1 MLNSYWINQ
10 RPKFRSLALLVLL
23 TCAVVLLMP
32 VQPSYAQQAAYATI
46 SGTVTDQQGALVGNA
61 NLTITNT
68 DTGVKR
74 DTVTGS
80 DGGYTAPFLPVGHY
94 SVTASHPGFKTTT
107 QPGITLT
114 ADQKAT
120 VNIAL
125 AVGDVKETAEVSV
138 SQTALET
145 QSAALG
151 EVINSTSVEELPLNG
166 RDPDAL
172 TYLVPGGTN
181 GTARTSAI
189 TIAGNGSGMPN
200 EIGASIDASRMGGIY
215 YQLDGVYNMDN
226 YLASANPF
234 PNADATQEFRVL
246 TNNFSAEYG
255 GGSTAVVSVVT
266 RSGTDQWHGNAFEFA
281 RNKVFNA
288 ADWFSHVPDGL
299 SRHQFGSSVGGPLQ
313 KGKHFIFGNLQFTK
327 QSLQNNGSPSYV
339 PTNAMLNN
347 GDFSGAIPPPY
358 GSGCP
363 NASTSPGAGTQLH
376 DYDGTPF
383 PCNQI
388 PTSMFSQVALNIE
401 QYIPKTDDAGGLVYV
416 PGANVK
422 SNTQEFTIKYDWNP
436 NSNNHVMGRVF
447 YQNYNQPK
455 ISSNTNW
462 LATAD
467 SWIARN
473 VNYAASWTHTV
484 SPTLVNNA
492 FFGYDHLTSESVS
505 GIPKGWKE
513 LGANIPQ
520 PDPHNAT
527 VLVSWGSTGF
537 SWFEQN
543 VIQKRHDWN
552 IGDQVSWIKGK
563 HMIVAGV
570 NVLDEYSLEQ
580 ASWLADPLVYFNGAV
595 TGSFFS
601 DFILGDLGNFEQ
613 GGGEYNVYSSP
624 EVVAFADDTIRL
636 RPNLTLE
643 LGLRYEPW
651 RAPRPTPSG
660 RTASWW
666 PGHQSTV
673 YPNAPQGLV
682 FPGDAGV
689 PAGGYP
695 NDFGRISPRIGLAW
709 QPSFLPKTSIRAG
722 FGRFSIPYYYTYYNH
737 VGANPPFSPSFQLT
751 PSTVENVRIPF
762 EDPWSV
768 FAPTGGVAPF
778 PPFAQSGTKPGPD
791 ATFLLPASL
800 PAIFTPQFKLGW
812 SQNWNLSIQHQ
823 FTPTILVTAAYVGS
837 QAYDIA
843 TGAQLN
849 PGIYSAGGTRTRYPN
864 FSSVLV
870 YEPWGTASYNGLH
883 LSLEKRFSNGFQFVS
898 NYAWSKSLDL
908 LSQSDLSSGPLLRNA
923 YNPRIDH
930 GISALNVPY
939 VWSNAFTWR
948 LSGFKNHGALAA
960 GALGNWEVS
969 GIFSMTAGVPF
980 SVAGGNGSN
989 NSESQNGNDLA
1000 DLTGQPLN
1008 VHKGSEAQWVHQY
1021 FNPAAFKVNAPG
1033 TFGNSPKN
1041 LMRGPADDNL
1051 DLAVAKNFPFRKERY
1066 GLQFRWEMFNA
1077 TNTPWFGLPVA
1088 DPSNPAFGQINAL
1101 QGKPRIMQFGL
1112 KLHY

>member
-10 RPKFRSLALLVLL
+10 RPKFRSRALLVLL
-23 TCAVVLLMP
+23 TCAVVLVMP
-32 VQPSYAQQAAYATI
+32 VQPSYAQEAGYATI
-46 SGTVTDQQGALVGNA
+46 NGTVTDPTGAVVEHA
-61 NLTITNT
+61 SVTITNT
-68 DTGVKR
+68 DTEVKR
-74 DTVTGS
+74 DAVTGS

-125 AVGDVKETAEVSV
+125 AVGDVKESIEVLIG
-138 SQTALET
+138 QTMLET

-151 EVINSTSVEELPLNG
+151 QAINSTAVEELPLNG

-246 TNNFSAEYG
+246 TSNFSAEYG

-266 RSGTDQWHGNAFEFA
+266 KSGTNSWHGDAFEFA
-281 RNKVFNA
+281 RNDYFNA
-288 ADWFSHVPDGL
+288 ENWFSHLTDGL
-299 SRHQFGSSVGGPLQ
+299 SRNQFGGSVGGPLR
-313 KGKHFIFGNLQFTK
+313 KNKHFIFGNVQFTH
-327 QSLQNNGSPSYV
+327 QTQQQTGNPSFVPNN
-339 PTNAMLNN
+339 AILNN
-347 GDFSGAIPPPY
+347 GDFSGAVNPPY

-363 NASTSPGAGTQLH
+363 NASTTPGGGTQLH
-376 DYDGTPF
+376 NYDGTPF

-388 PTSMFSQVALNIE
+388 PTSMFDQVALNIE
-401 QYIPKTDDAGGLVYV
+401 QYIPKTDTPSGLVYV

-455 ISSNTNW
+455 ISNNTNW
-462 LATAD
+462 LATSD
-467 SWIARN
+467 SWIGRN
-473 VNYAASWTHTV
+473 QNYAANWTYTI

-492 FFGYDHLTSESVS
+492 FFGYDHLTSESLS

-552 IGDQVSWIKGK
+552 IGDQVAWTKGK
-563 HMIVAGV
+563 HMVVAGV
-570 NVLDEYSLEQ
+570 SVMDEYSLEQ
-580 ASWLADPLVYFNGAV
+580 ASWLADPLVNFNGAV

-601 DFILGDLGNFEQ
+601 DFMLGDLGNFEQ

-636 RPNLTLE
+636 KPNLTLE

-651 RAPRPTPSG
+651 RAPTPTPSG
-660 RTASWW
+660 RTADWW

-673 YPNAPQGLV
+673 YPNAPAGLV
-682 FPGDAGV
+682 YPGDAGV

-695 NDFGRISPRIGLAW
+695 NEYGRVSPRIGLAW
-709 QPSFLPKTSIRAG
+709 QPSFVPNTSVRAA
-722 FGRFSIPYYYTYYNH
+722 FGRFAIPYYYTYYNH
-737 VGANPPFSPSFQLT
+737 VSADAPFSPTFTLT
-751 PSTVENVRIPF
+751 PQTVGNVRIPI
-762 EDPWSV
+762 DNPWSA

-778 PPFAQSGTKPGPD
+778 PPFALSGYKPPSN
-791 ATFLLPASL
+791 ATFVLPTSIT
-800 PAIFTPQFKLGW
+800 AIFTPQFKLGW
-812 SQNWNLSIQHQ
+812 SQNWSLSIQHQ
-823 FTPTILVTAAYVGS
+823 FSPSLLLTAAYVGS
-837 QAYDIA
+837 EAYDIA
-843 TGAQLN
+843 TGADVN
-849 PGIYSAGGTRTRYPN
+849 PGIYSAGGKRILYPN
-864 FSSVLV
+864 FATIEA
-870 YEPWGTASYNGLH
+870 YEPWGTASYEGLH
-883 LSLEKRFSNGFQFVS
+883 LSLEKRFSRGFQFTS

-923 YNPRIDH
+923 YDPGIDH
-930 GISALNVPY
+930 GISALNVTY
-939 VWSNAFTWR
+939 VWSNMFTWR
-948 LSGFKNHGALAA
+948 LPAFKDHGAFAA

-969 GIFSMTAGVPF
+969 GIYTMTAGVPF
-980 SVAGGNGSN
+980 SVSPGSGNN

-1021 FNPAAFKVNAPG
+1021 FNPAAFAVNAPG

-1041 LMRGPADDNL
+1041 LMRGPADDDL
-1051 DLAVAKNFPFRKERY
+1051 DLAVSKNFPFKERY
-1066 GLQFRWEMFNA
+1066 RLQFRWEMFNA
-1077 TNTPWFGLPVA
+1077 TNTPFFSTP
-1088 DPSNPAFGQINAL
+1088 DSNVTDSTFGQITSL
-1101 QGKPRIMQFGL
+1101 QGSPRIMQFAL
-1112 KLHY
+1112 KFYF

>member
-10 RPKFRSLALLVLL
+10 RPKFRSRALLVLL
-23 TCAVVLLMP
+23 TCAVVLVMP
-32 VQPSYAQQAAYATI
+32 VQPSYAQEAGYATI
-46 SGTVTDQQGALVGNA
+46 NGTVTDPQGALVGNA
-61 NLTITNT
+61 NVTITNT

-80 DGGYTAPFLPVGHY
+80 DGGYTAPYLPVGHY
-94 SVTASHPGFKTTT
+94 SVTASHAGFKTTT
-107 QPGITLT
+107 QPGITLN

-125 AVGDVKETAEVSV
+125 AIGDVKESIEVSIA
-138 SQTALET
+138 QTMLET
-145 QSAALG
+145 QSASLG
-151 EVINSTSVEELPLNG
+151 QVINSTAVEELPLNG
-166 RDPDAL
+166 RDPGEL
-172 TYLVPGGTN
+172 TYVVPGGTN

-215 YQLDGVYNMDN
+215 YQLDGVYNEDN
-226 YLASANPF
+226 YLVSANPF

-281 RNKVFNA
+281 RNEFFNA

-299 SRHQFGSSVGGPLQ
+299 SRHQFGGSIGGPLQ
-313 KGKHFIFGNLQFTK
+313 KEKHFIFGNVQFTK

-347 GDFSGAIPPPY
+347 GDFSAIP
-358 GSGCP
+358 
-363 NASTSPGAGTQLH
+363 TQLH
-376 DYDGTPF
+376 NYDGTPF
-383 PCNQI
+383 PGNQI
-388 PTSMFSQVALNIE
+388 PTSMFDQVALNIE
-401 QYIPKTDDAGGLVYV
+401 QYIPKTDNPSGLVYV
-416 PGANVK
+416 PGAKVK

-455 ISSNTNW
+455 ISNATNW

-467 SWIARN
+467 SWIGRN
-473 VNYAASWTHTV
+473 VNYAANWTYTI
-484 SPTLVNNA
+484 SPTLVNNV
-492 FFGYDHLTSESVS
+492 FFGYDRLNSESRS

-543 VIQKRHDWN
+543 VIQKRHDWT

-563 HMIVAGV
+563 QMVVAGV
-570 NVLDEYSLEQ
+570 NVMYEYSLEQ
-580 ASWLADPLVYFNGAV
+580 ASWLADPLVNFNGSV

-601 DFILGDLGNFEQ
+601 DFLLGDLGNFEQ

-624 EVVAFADDTIRL
+624 EFVGFADDTIRL
-636 RPNLTLE
+636 KPNLTLE
-643 LGLRYEPW
+643 LGVRYEPW

-660 RTASWW
+660 RTADWW

-673 YPNAPQGLV
+673 YPNAPAGLV
-682 FPGDAGV
+682 FPGDTGV

-695 NDFGRISPRIGLAW
+695 NEYGRVSPRIGLAW
-709 QPSFLPKTSIRAG
+709 QRGFLPKTSIRAA
-722 FGRFSIPYYYTYYNH
+722 FGRFALPYYYTYYNH
-737 VGANPPFSPSFQLT
+737 VGADPPFSPTFDLT
-751 PSTVENVRIPF
+751 PGTLGGVRIPF

-768 FAPTGGVAPF
+768 YTPTGGVAPF
-778 PPFAQSGTKPGPD
+778 PPFAQSGFKPGRD
-791 ATFLLPASL
+791 ATFIVPASL

-823 FTPTILVTAAYVGS
+823 FSPTLLLTAAYVGS
-837 QAYDIA
+837 EAYHIA
-843 TGAQLN
+843 TGAEVN
-849 PGIYSAGGTRTRYPN
+849 PGIYSAGGARTLYPN
-864 FSSVLV
+864 FSNVEV
-870 YEPWGTASYNGLH
+870 YEPWGTASYEGLH
-883 LSLEKRFSNGFQFVS
+883 LSLEKRFSHGFQFVS

-923 YNPRIDH
+923 YNPGIDH

-939 VWSNAFTWR
+939 VWSNMFTWR
-948 LSGFKNHGALAA
+948 LPAFKNHGALAA

-1021 FNPAAFKVNAPG
+1021 FDPAAFKVNAPG
-1033 TFGNSPKN
+1033 TFGDSPKN

-1088 DPSNPAFGQINAL
+1088 DPSNPACGQINGL

-1112 KLHY
+1112 KFHY